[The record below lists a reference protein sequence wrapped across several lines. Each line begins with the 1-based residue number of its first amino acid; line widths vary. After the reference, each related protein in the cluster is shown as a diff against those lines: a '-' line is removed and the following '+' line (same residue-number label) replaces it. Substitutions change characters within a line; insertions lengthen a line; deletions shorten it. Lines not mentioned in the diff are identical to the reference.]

1 MSQSNSDTASNKEDT
16 IDTENAS
23 AQQVQ
28 LVPSPKKCIP
38 TSRLSEEN
46 MDMNTKEGLLWW
58 AKAQNKP
65 FADWKPCDIN
75 TTNITKVYDAV

>member
-38 TSRLSEEN
+38 TSRFSEAN

-58 AKAQNKP
+58 VKAQNKP
-65 FADWKPCDIN
+65 FADWKPCEIN